1 MFHFFVRRT
10 IGILLTVLG
19 MTLVTFVLTHV
30 VPGDP
35 ARAAA
40 GPEANAETVEQI
52 RLEMGLD
59 KPLTTQ
65 YLVYMAGLFHG
76 DMGQS
81 ISTHRPVLEDISN
94 KLPASIELALFSILI
109 WLPIGLVLGVRC
121 AVRAGG
127 WLDLGNRFFS
137 TAGVAMPVFW
147 LALLVQLAL
156 GDYFPI
162 AGRMDVRLSIQS
174 ITGFHLIDSVISG
187 SGAGFVSAISHLF
200 LPALTLSVVS
210 VARIGRMTRSC
221 VLEVL
226 GQEYVRTARAKGLR
240 ERTVI
245 LRHAL
250 RNALIPVTT
259 VIGMQV
265 GDLIAYVFL
274 VETVF
279 AWPGIGRYGVNAIV
293 NLDYPAI
300 IGTVITTS
308 LIYAIINFIVD
319 LLYTAIN
326 PKVRY

>member
-1 MFHFFVRRT
+1 
-10 IGILLTVLG
+10 
-19 MTLVTFVLTHV
+19 MTLLTFVLTHV

-40 GPEANAETVEQI
+40 GPEANAQTVEQI
-52 RLEMGLD
+52 RIDMGLD
-59 KPLTTQ
+59 KPLATQ

-81 ISTHRPVLEDISN
+81 IATRRPVLEDIAN

-109 WLPIGLVLGVRC
+109 WLPLGLAVGVRC

-127 WLDLGNRFFS
+127 WLDLGNRLLS

-156 GDYFPI
+156 GKFFPI
-162 AGRMDVRLSIQS
+162 AGRMDVRLTVESF
-174 ITGFHLIDSVISG
+174 TGFRLIDSLVSG
-187 SGAGFVSAISHLF
+187 SGAAFVSSLAHLF
-200 LPALTLSVVS
+200 LPALTLSIIS
-210 VARIGRMTRSC
+210 IARIGRMTRSC

-226 GQEYVRTARAKGLR
+226 SQEYVRTARAKGLR

-245 LRHAL
+245 FRHAL
-250 RNALIPVTT
+250 RNALIPITT
-259 VIGMQV
+259 IVGVQI

-308 LIYAIINFIVD
+308 LIYALINFTVD
-319 LLYTAIN
+319 ILYTAIN